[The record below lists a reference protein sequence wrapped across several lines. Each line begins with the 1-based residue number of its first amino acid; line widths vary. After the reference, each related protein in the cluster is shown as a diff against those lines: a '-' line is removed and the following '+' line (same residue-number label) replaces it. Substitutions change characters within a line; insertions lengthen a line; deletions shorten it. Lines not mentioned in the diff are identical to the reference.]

1 MSECCQRARE
11 LQGNIIWID
20 AIGAAQAMRKLHAHL
35 RAAKEAAMERTLPKV
50 REISMAPH
58 AQTVDQ
64 DLDEAAEVWR
74 SRLTSFRH
82 DRGCYVTA
90 RC

>member
-1 MSECCQRARE
+1 MSACCQKGHRCAGQCCFDR
-11 LQGNIIWID
+11 ID
-20 AIGAAQAMRKLHAHL
+20 AMGAAQAVRKLHAHL
-35 RAAKEAAMERTLPKV
+35 RAAGEAAMERTLPKV

-74 SRLTSFRH
+74 LRLTSFR
-82 DRGCYVTA
+82 DVRWCF
-90 RC
+90 